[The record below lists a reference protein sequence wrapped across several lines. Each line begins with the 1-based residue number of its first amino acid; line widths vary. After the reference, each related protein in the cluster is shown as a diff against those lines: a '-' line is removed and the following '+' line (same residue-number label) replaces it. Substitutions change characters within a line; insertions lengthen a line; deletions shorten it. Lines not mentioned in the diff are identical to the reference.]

1 MVIIFY
7 RGPLPCTL
15 NLGVANPSFL
25 DGGGVGGGLGGSDSD
40 NDDDF
45 MAGVGLPPYHLLT

>member
-1 MVIIFY
+1 MTFCCY

-25 DGGGVGGGLGGSDSD
+25 EGGGGGVGGLGGSDSD
-40 NDDDF
+40 NDEDF
-45 MAGVGLPPYHLLT
+45 IGVELPPYHLLT